1 VSESVF
7 AAAFGQAIA
16 CPQSLSHSQVAA
28 LLNPPGAAQ
37 EGMLWWAAHSR
48 RVATMGKCVHM
59 RAIIEFSNYCRQD
72 CLYCG
77 LRCSNDRIAR
87 YRMAPDEIVDAAL
100 EAYSIHP
107 FGTFVLQSGEDPGY
121 NRGDL
126 GVAVRKI
133 ADMTGSAVTLSI
145 GQMTDE
151 DYRVLREAGADR
163 FLLKFETGDARLFRH
178 LKPTTTLE
186 QRLGCLDSLREMGYQ
201 IGSGIIL
208 GLPGQDWVSV
218 AEDLLL
224 CRDGDYEMVSIGPF
238 IPHPDTPLGAGGGVT
253 ESAQLAATASVRSTI
268 NAVAVARLL
277 VPYAHMPATTAL
289 AVLGSKDDSWRENAP
304 SSRRLTDARSLALV
318 AGANVLML
326 DVTPARYREF
336 YSIYPGKSGADGD
349 AISDFVRQAK
359 EDIHALGMTICP
371 GRGDSPKMPW
381 GRGDTGVGR

>member
-1 VSESVF
+1 VSESAF
-7 AAAFGQAIA
+7 ASVLEQATA
-16 CPQSLSHSQVAA
+16 CPKSLDRSQVAS
-28 LLNPPGAAQ
+28 LLNPPGPDQ
-37 EGMLWWAAHSR
+37 ERMLWQAAHLR

-77 LRCSNDRIAR
+77 LRRSNDRVAR
-87 YRMAPDEIVDAAL
+87 YRMSSDEIVDAAL

-121 NRGDL
+121 DL
-126 GVAVRKI
+126 GHLAVAVRRI
-133 ADMTGSAVTLSI
+133 ADMTRSAVTLSI

-151 DYRVLREAGADR
+151 DYSMLREAGADR
-163 FLLKFETGDARLFRH
+163 FLLKFETSDARLFRH

-186 QRLGCLDSLREMGYQ
+186 QRLGCLDSLRKMGYQ

-208 GLPGQDWVSV
+208 GLPGQNRASV
-218 AEDLLL
+218 ADDLLL

-238 IPHPDTPLGAGGGVT
+238 IPHPDTPLGQAECTV
-253 ESAQLAATASVRSTI
+253 ERCMEATASVRPTI

-289 AVLGSKDDSWRENAP
+289 AVLGREDDSWRENAP
-304 SSRRLTDARSLALV
+304 SSCLTDARSLALA

-336 YSIYPGKSGADGD
+336 YAIYPGKSGADGD
-349 AISDFVRQAK
+349 VVSDFVVQAK
-359 EDIHALGMTICP
+359 ANIHALGMTICP

-381 GRGDTGVGR
+381 GRGDSGVGR